1 MASRPQFLPVQT
13 GDCKEEENKLKTLSI
28 GRTNGEHLIPRLA
41 RKKVFLKILGV
52 GIGAIYKLAD
62 SNSSH

>member
-28 GRTNGEHLIPRLA
+28 GRTNGEHLRLQNPHEI
-41 RKKVFLKILGV
+41 REYYKI
-52 GIGAIYKLAD
+52 K
-62 SNSSH
+62 N